1 MNQRHSLRHV
11 TWLLLILCAWLPLTA
26 GDPDVTVKLSAKKAT
41 VGDTIDMRVQISHD
55 GSWLFDQTLPE
66 EKLGDA
72 EILAADWLEVPPSD
86 AQPAHLLVLN
96 LRLAFY
102 DYGEFVIPELALAG
116 RQGDGNE
123 PRTFYTPEQVV
134 QIESVLADENDQK
147 LADDRANLDKAVSPV
162 LLILAGLALLLVLA
176 AAAWLFYRWRQ
187 PQEQVAAPEPL
198 LPPYDEAMQN
208 LQALTSG
215 SLLKEGRVKTFY
227 VEINHIIRRYY
238 SRLYGIHAEEMT
250 SFELE
255 QWLED
260 QKRISAEV
268 IGLNRAFQEQ
278 CDAVKFAK
286 YEPVESE
293 NKENVNRAY
302 QIVEQLKPAPQQPQ
316 KEQTEVDHVAVG

>member
-1 MNQRHSLRHV
+1 MNQRQSVRHV

-26 GDPDVTVKLSAKKAT
+26 GDPDLTVKLGAKKAT
-41 VGDTIDMRVQISHD
+41 VGDTIDMRVQLSHD
-55 GSWLFDQTLPE
+55 GTWIFDQTLPE

-72 EILAADWLEVPPSD
+72 VILEGTWQDIPPTAD
-86 AQPAHLLVLN
+86 QPAHLLVLQ
-96 LRLAFY
+96 LKLAFY

-116 RQGDGNE
+116 RQGDAGE

-134 QIESVLADENDQK
+134 QIESVLANENDQK
-147 LADDRANLDKAVSPV
+147 LADDRSNLEKRVSPV

-176 AAAWLFYRWRQ
+176 LAAWLFYRWRQ
-187 PQEQVAAPEPL
+187 PKPVVAKPEPL
-198 LPPYDEAMQN
+198 LPPFDEAMQN
-208 LQALTSG
+208 LQTLTSG
-215 SLLKEGRVKTFY
+215 SLLKEGRVKDFY

-238 SRLYGIHAEEMT
+238 SRLYRIHAEEMT

-260 QKRISAEV
+260 QKHISAEI

-286 YEPVESE
+286 YDPNESE

-302 QIVEQLKPAPQQPQ
+302 QIVEQLKPATQPAAPNQ
-316 KEQTEVDHVAVG
+316 EVDHVAVG